1 MIGRTTKSALV
12 RRNNFGAL
20 CIHLEMRRS
29 GIYYDNIIWV
39 FKYNIK
45 LRHRII
51 YEKTEYNFKIE
62 FKYTTH
68 IIIYFFLF
76 F

>member
-20 CIHLEMRRS
+20 YIHLEMRRS
-29 GIYYDNIIWV
+29 GIYFTIIL
-39 FKYNIK
+39 FGYLNTIK

-51 YEKTEYNFKIE
+51 YEKTGV
-62 FKYTTH
+62 
-68 IIIYFFLF
+68 
-76 F
+76 

>member
-12 RRNNFGAL
+12 RNNFGAL

-29 GIYYDNIIWV
+29 GIYFTIIL
-39 FKYNIK
+39 FGYLNTIK

-51 YEKTEYNFKIE
+51 YEKTES
-62 FKYTTH
+62 
-68 IIIYFFLF
+68 IILKLNLNIRRT
-76 F
+76 

>member
-12 RRNNFGAL
+12 RNNFGAL

-51 YEKTEYNFKIE
+51 YEKTGV
-62 FKYTTH
+62 
-68 IIIYFFLF
+68 
-76 F
+76 

>member
-12 RRNNFGAL
+12 RNSFGAL

-29 GIYYDNIIWV
+29 GIYFTIIL
-39 FKYNIK
+39 FGYLNTIK

-51 YEKTEYNFKIE
+51 YEKTGV
-62 FKYTTH
+62 
-68 IIIYFFLF
+68 
-76 F
+76 

>member
-12 RRNNFGAL
+12 RNSFGAL

-39 FKYNIK
+39 CLLNIYTIK

-51 YEKTEYNFKIE
+51 YEKTES
-62 FKYTTH
+62 
-68 IIIYFFLF
+68 IILKLNLNIRRT
-76 F
+76 

>member
-29 GIYYDNIIWV
+29 GIYFTIIL
-39 FKYNIK
+39 FGYLNTIK

-68 IIIYFFLF
+68 IIYFFLF